1 MDVDT
6 VEDSSEEVDAPPAAV
21 CAYGVCLVDAATATF
36 KLGQFEDTA
45 ARPRLRTL
53 LAQSPPAEV
62 SILWMSVQH
71 SSTVVIVVQQR
82 TAAAV
87 HSALLLLYTVQ

>member
-6 VEDSSEEVDAPPAAV
+6 VEDSAEEADAPPAAV

-53 LAQSPPAEV
+53 LAQSPPAECG
-62 SILWMSVQH
+62 
-71 SSTVVIVVQQR
+71 
-82 TAAAV
+82 AAVV
-87 HSALLLLYTVQ
+87 HSAVACVSKAI

>member
-1 MDVDT
+1 LTLPLLLTAATATDCYCFLLPLLTVTADAMDVDT

-62 SILWMSVQH
+62 SIL
-71 SSTVVIVVQQR
+71 
-82 TAAAV
+82 
-87 HSALLLLYTVQ
+87 

>member
-6 VEDSSEEVDAPPAAV
+6 EDSEECDAPPAAV

-62 SILWMSVQH
+62 S
-71 SSTVVIVVQQR
+71 
-82 TAAAV
+82 
-87 HSALLLLYTVQ
+87 AL

>member
-6 VEDSSEEVDAPPAAV
+6 AEDSNAEEVDAPPAAV

-62 SILWMSVQH
+62 
-71 SSTVVIVVQQR
+71 R
-82 TAAAV
+82 TF
-87 HSALLLLYTVQ
+87 